1 MTLWQIISII
11 GIAFLILEMFVPMM
25 FFLNFAIARFF
36 VAALSLFTANF
47 NILVPAFVV
56 LSLMLLAFLRP
67 LLMNKKLN
75 SQKTGVEEKYIGK
88 TAKVTENIDEN
99 NGAVSIY
106 GERWNVRSLNG
117 EKIFVGDTVKIVKN
131 ESLIFYVEK
140 I

>member
-25 FFLNFAIARFF
+25 FFLNFAIASFF

-106 GERWNVRSLNG
+106 GERWNARSLNG